1 MLPRH
6 EPATVERARVPGPGV
21 KDSVGQPPT
30 RIHRTP
36 RPTLPQAPKGESH
49 GHGVTHVPRWRD
61 RLGWHSSDRVL
72 TNRQGHPVTN
82 NQSQRTVGSR
92 GPATLENYHFLEK
105 ITHFDRERIPERVV
119 HARGFVC
126 YGEFEA
132 TGKIGDEPASKYTR
146 AKLFQEAGKK
156 TPLAIRFS
164 TVIGGRDS
172 SEAARDPRGFAVKFY
187 TEDGNWDLVGNNLA
201 VFFIRDAIKF
211 PDVIHSLK
219 PDPVTFRQE
228 PNRIFDFMSQTPESM
243 HMLTHLF
250 SPRGIPASYRHM
262 EGFGVNTYKMVNAQ
276 GQTVLVKYHFHPRCG
291 VASLT
296 AAEAAKVQGQDLGSA
311 SKDLYEAIERGEY
324 PQWDMH
330 VQIMDDHEHPEL
342 DWDPLDDTKIWPEKD
357 FPLRHVGVMTL
368 NRNVE
373 DFFNEN
379 EQIAMG
385 TGVLVDGLDFSDD
398 KMLVGRTFSY
408 SDTQRYR
415 VGSNYLQLPV
425 NQAKNARV
433 ATNLARRA
441 DVLLPRPGPGSEP
454 ARELR
459 ALHPRRAARGAARG
473 AERSAGDPRPADPE
487 RDRAAQRLRAGAR
500 PLLHDDGLGARRPGP
515 EHGHAAR
522 PVRARRAGA
531 DALAPAAGPRRL
543 RQPGGPDDR
552 PRGRRCPASRSR
564 CRSQVLT
571 DEDRRR
577 LQNLGNNG
585 DRIDPTVWGQWTS
598 SVKNREARAE
608 EVLEGMRTAVAG
620 MDQAAE

>member
-1 MLPRH
+1 MTQH
-6 EPATVERARVPGPGV
+6 NDMAQEAN
-21 KDSVGQPPT
+21 Q
-30 RIHRTP
+30 I
-36 RPTLPQAPKGESH
+36 
-49 GHGVTHVPRWRD
+49 
-61 RLGWHSSDRVL
+61 L
-72 TNRQGHPVTN
+72 TTRQGHPVTN

-132 TGKIGDEPASKYTR
+132 TGTIGDEPASTYTR
-146 AKLFQEAGKK
+146 AKLFQEAGKQ

-172 SEAARDPRGFAVKFY
+172 SEVARDPRGFAVKFY

-228 PNRIFDFMSQTPESM
+228 PNRIFDFMSQTPEAM

-250 SPRGIPASYRHM
+250 SPRGIPANYRHM
-262 EGFGVNTYKMVNAQ
+262 QGFGVNTYKLVNAQ
-276 GQTVLVKYHFHPRCG
+276 GDTVLVKYHFHPRQG

-296 AAEAAKVQGQDLGSA
+296 ADEAAKVQGQDLGSA
-311 SKDLYEAIERGEY
+311 SKDLYEAIERGDY
-324 PQWDMH
+324 PQWDLY
-330 VQIMDDHEHPEL
+330 VQLMEDHDHPEL
-342 DWDPLDDTKIWPEKD
+342 DWDPLDDTKIWPEQD

-373 DFFNEN
+373 DVHNEN

-415 VGSNYLQLPV
+415 VGPNYLQLPV
-425 NQAKNARV
+425 NQSKNARV
-433 ATNLARRA
+433 ATNQRGGQMSYGVDLAPGQNPHVNYEPSIHNGLQEAPRQPNNPPEIRGRLVREVIERRN
-441 DVLLPRPGPGSEP
+441 DYVQ
-454 ARELR
+454 
-459 ALHPRRAARGAARG
+459 ARGRYTTMM
-473 AERSAGDPRPADPE
+473 EWE
-487 RDRAAQRLRAGAR
+487 RDDLVKNLGDLLGQCAR
-500 PLLHDDGLGARRPGP
+500 DVQERMLWHLLLVHDDYGNRVGQAIALSANDVRLLEPLPG
-515 EHGHAAR
+515 
-522 PVRARRAGA
+522 
-531 DALAPAAGPRRL
+531 
-543 RQPGGPDDR
+543 
-552 PRGRRCPASRSR
+552 
-564 CRSQVLT
+564 QVLT
-571 DEDRRR
+571 DEDRQR
-577 LQNLGNNG
+577 LQHLGNNG

-598 SVKNREARAE
+598 SVENRQATAAD
-608 EVLEGMRTAVAG
+608 VLGGMINVPSAV
-620 MDQAAE
+620 